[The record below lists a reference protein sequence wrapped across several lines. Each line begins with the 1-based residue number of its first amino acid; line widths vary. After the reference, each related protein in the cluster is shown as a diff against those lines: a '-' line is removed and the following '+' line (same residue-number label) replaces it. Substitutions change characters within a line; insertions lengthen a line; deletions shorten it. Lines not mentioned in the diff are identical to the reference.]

1 MKDNLTKSYLLADF
15 GKFENLLLRTENL
28 LHFEQ
33 LFLTHAC
40 NEVVRVKIFF
50 TLRTYRACQFF
61 ILERERRN
69 RLTLT
74 QNCQ

>member
-15 GKFENLLLRTENL
+15 GKFENLLLRTEKV

-40 NEVVRVKIFF
+40 NEVVRVKILF
-50 TLRTYRACQFF
+50 TLHTYRACQFF

-69 RLTLT
+69 RLTLM
-74 QNCQ
+74 QNC

>member
-15 GKFENLLLRTENL
+15 GKFENLLLRTEKV

-40 NEVVRVKIFF
+40 NGVVRVKILF

-69 RLTLT
+69 RLIST

>member
-15 GKFENLLLRTENL
+15 GKFENLLLRTEKV

-33 LFLTHAC
+33 LLLTHAC
-40 NEVVRVKIFF
+40 NEVVRVKILF

-74 QNCQ
+74 QNC

>member
-15 GKFENLLLRTENL
+15 GKFENLLLRTEKV

-50 TLRTYRACQFF
+50 TLRMYRACQFF

>member
-15 GKFENLLLRTENL
+15 GKFENLLLRREKL

-33 LFLTHAC
+33 LFLTYTC
-40 NEVVRVKIFF
+40 NEVVRVKILF

-74 QNCQ
+74 QNC

>member
-15 GKFENLLLRTENL
+15 GKFENLLLRREKL

-33 LFLTHAC
+33 LFLTYAC
-40 NEVVRVKIFF
+40 NEVVRVKILF
-50 TLRTYRACQFF
+50 TLCTYRACQFF

-74 QNCQ
+74 QNC